1 MKIIDQEEVRKAE
14 EQTPEGKK
22 KKMLSKIGTLVFF
35 AVLFIAFY
43 FLDRNHVFSG
53 EPYPIHVANITVI
66 PGETT
71 VQEILQAGYDLSDRD
86 HGEWMSDVGGF
97 YYSEVIDPAA
107 EADPNSYYH
116 LILVKEGTACASITI
131 YNSDE
136 WKSKPLP
143 ECRVSKI
150 EVAAFH
156 KESDQAAILDI
167 PLAEVTKEAISEQLG
182 AEPEILDSG
191 RCVWEKG
198 KYSLTLDP
206 DDSTSGRM
214 IISEYVLN

>member
-1 MKIIDQEEVRKAE
+1 MQITDKEEMRIAE

-22 KKMLSKIGTLVFF
+22 KKMLSKIGTFVFF
-35 AVLFIAFY
+35 AVLFIVFY

-53 EPYPIHVANITVI
+53 EPYPIRVENITVI

-86 HGEWMSDVGGF
+86 HGEWMNDVGGF
-97 YYSEVIDPAA
+97 YYSEVIDPAV
-107 EADPNSYYH
+107 EADPNSYYN
-116 LILVKEGTACASITI
+116 LILVKEGTAYASITI
-131 YNSDE
+131 YNSEE
-136 WKSKPLP
+136 WKSKSLP

-156 KESDQAAILDI
+156 KGSDQATVLDI
-167 PLAEVTKEAISEQLG
+167 PLTEVTKEAISDYLG
-182 AEPEILDSG
+182 AEPEVSET
-191 RCVWEKG
+191 RCVWKKG
-198 KYSLTLDP
+198 KYSLALNS

>member
-1 MKIIDQEEVRKAE
+1 MKIINKEEEQIAE

-35 AVLFIAFY
+35 AVLFIVFY

-53 EPYPIHVANITVI
+53 EPYPIRVENVTVI

-97 YYSEVIDPAA
+97 YYSEVIDP
-107 EADPNSYYH
+107 EVKADPNSYYH
-116 LILVKEGTACASITI
+116 LILVKEGTAYASITI

-143 ECRVSKI
+143 ECRISKI

-156 KESDQAAILDI
+156 KGSDQAAVLDI
-167 PLAEVTKEAISEQLG
+167 PLAEVTKEAISKKLG
-182 AEPEILDSG
+182 AEPEDLSSS
-191 RCVWEKG
+191 CVWKKG
-198 KYSLTLDP
+198 KYSLTLHS
-206 DDSTSGRM
+206 DDSVSGRM
-214 IISEYVLN
+214 ISSEYVLN